1 MSSNKKEIKPSKQTK
16 VNTPE
21 TEKAIKDCVKSHQK
35 RHILGSFLSWM
46 GGILMPLML
55 ILLTYGIIMIS
66 KGYRLTKEGQIIQTG
81 VLSVTS
87 NVRGA
92 SLYINSEYKGNI
104 PKVIS
109 GIELDTYEIKVSK
122 EDYYDYNFT
131 VPINPSYSFSVY
143 SKLYLLPEKIEYN
156 SIAEDVGSIFTSKIN
171 NKDVILIKQS
181 DDNNLEISKCTLST
195 TILSKPTCNNMFE
208 LSKDIDLTELDYSK
222 AAFIDTK
229 AVELKISPDNKHIL
243 MEITILEEEI
253 QESETIIDIFK
264 EKTETANTEIEVGK
278 ELLLLTL
285 TGKDVKPTF
294 LERIPQNIDQIEW
307 SEDSSYLFFERNND
321 LISYDISKETINIII
336 GNWEEDKLEYQL
348 INGSIVFWDKDGLE
362 LRDFDGKTYDPII
375 TPKQKFSQLPKA
387 SVQTFTAEDTQ
398 LIAIDASGL
407 RPILEKNDT
416 TYVLD
421 LNDNSFLTIPEC
433 SINEDCIFDS
443 YSPDG
448 EKVVFKKDNGYYL
461 YWIEKEEWDYL
472 TEDRLYELFV
482 CNERKCNLQW
492 ADDSSA
498 LFIWMQSYD
507 DNELMGEIW
516 YCDFWGRNKNKLITG
531 VIDSFVVTDKA
542 SRLHIGRI
550 NETGEEIKID
560 FETAEIK

>member
-1 MSSNKKEIKPSKQTK
+1 M
-16 VNTPE
+16 
-21 TEKAIKDCVKSHQK
+21 
-35 RHILGSFLSWM
+35 
-46 GGILMPLML
+46 
-55 ILLTYGIIMIS
+55 
-66 KGYRLTKEGQIIQTG
+66 
-81 VLSVTS
+81 
-87 NVRGA
+87 
-92 SLYINSEYKGNI
+92 
-104 PKVIS
+104 
-109 GIELDTYEIKVSK
+109 
-122 EDYYDYNFT
+122 
-131 VPINPSYSFSVY
+131 
-143 SKLYLLPEKIEYN
+143 
-156 SIAEDVGSIFTSKIN
+156 
-171 NKDVILIKQS
+171 
-181 DDNNLEISKCTLST
+181 
-195 TILSKPTCNNMFE
+195 
-208 LSKDIDLTELDYSK
+208 
-222 AAFIDTK
+222 
-229 AVELKISPDNKHIL
+229 
-243 MEITILEEEI
+243 
-253 QESETIIDIFK
+253 
-264 EKTETANTEIEVGK
+264 
-278 ELLLLTL
+278 
-285 TGKDVKPTF
+285 
-294 LERIPQNIDQIEW
+294 
-307 SEDSSYLFFERNND
+307 
-321 LISYDISKETINIII
+321 
-336 GNWEEDKLEYQL
+336 
-348 INGSIVFWDKDGLE
+348 FWDKDGLE

-387 SVQTFTAEDTQ
+387 SVQTFTAEDTE

-550 NETGEEIKID
+550 NETGEEIRID